1 MLQRY
6 IEYLSARIKGR
17 GGDPDAIPP
26 PPDGAPKDVGMMDLV
41 EYTGKVVKVFYDCFG
56 DLEGFVLGDCC
67 MPKVFKTKE
76 KAIGEIALRACKDRL
91 LLTVFVKRGHDY
103 CIVKIVVKC

>member
-1 MLQRY
+1 MRNL
-6 IEYLSARIKGR
+6 A
-17 GGDPDAIPP
+17 
-26 PPDGAPKDVGMMDLV
+26 
-41 EYTGKVVKVFYDCFG
+41 EYTGKVVEVSYDCFG

-91 LLTVFVKRGHDY
+91 LLTVFIERGHDD
-103 CIVKIVVKC
+103 CIVKIAL